1 VVLDR
6 QAELVELYAGLPRAR
21 RALCEQFRGRIA
33 WQRWKAGDDSAKGR
47 ALKHYMEALRCH
59 DREGEGL
66 DSEGPVHFFPELVTL
81 LQQADDGK
89 RAEADLRTVDLI
101 TQRNYGIYFDI
112 EKEAAA
118 LEAGLA
124 AFAKRRQQSSASESS
139 AAHRACDALIAEL
152 RAG

>member
-1 VVLDR
+1 
-6 QAELVELYAGLPRAR
+6 
-21 RALCEQFRGRIA
+21 
-33 WQRWKAGDDSAKGR
+33 
-47 ALKHYMEALRCH
+47 
-59 DREGEGL
+59 
-66 DSEGPVHFFPELVTL
+66 VTL
-81 LQQADDGK
+81 LRQADDGK

-124 AFAKRRQQSSASESS
+124 AFTKRLNDQTGKES
-139 AAHRACDALIAEL
+139 AAHRACDALIEEL